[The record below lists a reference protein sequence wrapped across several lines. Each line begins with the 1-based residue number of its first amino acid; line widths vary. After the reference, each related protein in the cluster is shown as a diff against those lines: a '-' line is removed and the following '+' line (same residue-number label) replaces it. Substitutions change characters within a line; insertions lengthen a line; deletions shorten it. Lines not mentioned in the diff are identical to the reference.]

1 MQTCNNSFNSDKFNQ
16 FLHYVIHE
24 IGSLENVRK
33 TVLFKIL
40 YFTDFNYY
48 EVNEENLTGET
59 YRKLPQGPAPIHFDA
74 MIQQLKAEK
83 KIRELRTE
91 YMGYKQKKYIS
102 ISKPDLSLINAN
114 EIEFINKN
122 LCIYSNFNASQI
134 SEFSHQDMPYMA
146 TDDLDLIDY
155 ELVFYRSPL
164 FSVREYRDD

>member
-1 MQTCNNSFNSDKFNQ
+1 
-16 FLHYVIHE
+16 
-24 IGSLENVRK
+24 
-33 TVLFKIL
+33 
-40 YFTDFNYY
+40 
-48 EVNEENLTGET
+48 
-59 YRKLPQGPAPIHFDA
+59 

-91 YMGYKQKKYIS
+91 YMGYKQIKYIS
-102 ISKPDLSLINAN
+102 ISKPDLSLFNAN
-114 EIEFINKN
+114 EMESINKN
-122 LCIYSNFNASQI
+122 LCIYSNFNVSQI